1 MPYFHE
7 MIEVLLLS
15 YRRNLSFHRMLFMLN
30 DTIEIEINEQYFNL
44 LKFEKTD
51 TILKYRLFQIE
62 VVSTF
67 FFYKISS
74 DFRGDF

>member
-15 YRRNLSFHRMLFMLN
+15 YRGNLSFHPMLFMLN

-44 LKFEKTD
+44 
-51 TILKYRLFQIE
+51 YNE
-62 VVSTF
+62 V
-67 FFYKISS
+67 I
-74 DFRGDF
+74 